1 MQQKPILII
10 SRRQYF
16 SLQTKN
22 IFNLYKLYHF
32 ILFSGKRKCLGESV
46 ARTTVFLFLVNMV
59 KEFKFTPVSGSE
71 LPDCEPVGGL
81 TLMPKDFEVQIEPI
95 TN

>member
-1 MQQKPILII
+1 MINDICN
-10 SRRQYF
+10 F
-16 SLQTKN
+16 
-22 IFNLYKLYHF
+22 
-32 ILFSGKRKCLGESV
+32 FSGKRKCLGESV
-46 ARTTVFLFLVNMV
+46 AKTTVFLFLVNMV